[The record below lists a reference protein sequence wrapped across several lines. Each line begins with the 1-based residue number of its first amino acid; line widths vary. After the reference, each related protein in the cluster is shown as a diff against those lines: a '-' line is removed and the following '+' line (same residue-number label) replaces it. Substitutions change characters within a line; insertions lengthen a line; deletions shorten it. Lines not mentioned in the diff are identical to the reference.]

1 LTLPRSLFLLLPLAL
16 VAGCDKPARN
26 DARSASGEVLDGTIS
41 DAMLPLD
48 KLKSQP
54 PLLAP
59 SAAKSTPE
67 GLADE
72 ASGADEATT
81 EAPAAPD
88 AEAVPAPTP
97 APSPSSSSQRTA
109 AGPQG

>member
-59 SAAKSTPE
+59 NERAKTPE
-67 GLADE
+67 GAEDE
-72 ASGADEATT
+72 AGDETEAPEATSAGPQDEAT
-81 EAPAAPD
+81 
-88 AEAVPAPTP
+88 PTP
-97 APSPSSSSQRTA
+97 QPTA
-109 AGPQG
+109 SGTP